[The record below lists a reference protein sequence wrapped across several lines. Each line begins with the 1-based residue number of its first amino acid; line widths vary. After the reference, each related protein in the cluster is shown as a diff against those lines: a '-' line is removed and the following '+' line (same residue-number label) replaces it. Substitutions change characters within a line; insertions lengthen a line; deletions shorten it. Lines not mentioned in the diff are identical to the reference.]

1 MSEFS
6 PYPRRAYVAL
16 FRGWA
21 QRNLKLLVLCGV
33 GVIALLAFE
42 TALMVLFVP
51 ASGFRWWFLGA
62 LQTAVVAAA
71 LHLINTAFLAH
82 EREAI
87 WQLRGAW
94 GEEATRDELRRAKKK
109 RIVWDWVDSIN
120 LQVGDLDHVVVTRNC
135 GLIAVDSKW
144 RSDGRDADAMA
155 ESAARARLRAEGVAR
170 SLLKAERGSHRAR
183 GHAVTVRPL
192 VVIWGPAQHQVPDEW
207 EVNGIPFVGGRRLQ
221 AWLEEL
227 DGEEVSEHAA
237 NELMA
242 ELRKFRVRTHE
253 AQDTVRPPN
262 LSPTS
267 PPQRNLR

>member
-1 MSEFS
+1 MTRFS
-6 PYPRRAYVAL
+6 PYPRRAYAAL
-16 FRGWA
+16 FRVWA
-21 QRNLKLLVLCGV
+21 RRNLKLLVLCGV
-33 GVIALLAFE
+33 GVIAVLAFE

-51 ASGFRWWFLGA
+51 ASGFRWWLLGA
-62 LQTAVVAAA
+62 LQMAVVAAA

-120 LQVGDLDHVVVTRNC
+120 LQVGDLDHLVVTRNC
-135 GLIAVDSKW
+135 GIIAVDSKW

-192 VVIWGPAQHQVPDEW
+192 VVIWGPAQQQLPDEW
-207 EVNGIPFVGGRRLQ
+207 VVSGIPFVGGRRLQ
-221 AWLEEL
+221 AWLGEI

-237 NELMA
+237 KELIA
-242 ELRKFRVRTHE
+242 ELKRFRVRTRE
-253 AQDTVRPPN
+253 AQGKVRPPTR
-262 LSPTS
+262 SPAS
-267 PPQRNLR
+267 PPGRTWQ

>member
-1 MSEFS
+1 MTRFS
-6 PYPRRAYVAL
+6 PYPRRAYAAL
-16 FRGWA
+16 FRRWTR
-21 QRNLKLLVLCGV
+21 RNLKLVVLCGV
-33 GVIALLAFE
+33 GVIALLAFQ

-71 LHLINTAFLAH
+71 LHLVNTAFLAH

-94 GEEATRDELRRAKKK
+94 GEEATRDALRRAKKK

-120 LQVGDLDHVVVTRNC
+120 LQVGDLDHLVVTRHC

-144 RSDGRDADAMA
+144 RSDGKDAHAMA

-192 VVIWGPAQHQVPDEW
+192 VVIWGPAQHQAPDEW

-237 NELMA
+237 KELMA

-253 AQDTVRPPN
+253 AQDAV
-262 LSPTS
+262 
-267 PPQRNLR
+267 QR